1 MITSKGPIFL
11 ADTSININ
19 PKYNE
24 LGYIAIL
31 AAETAK
37 MFGFDPI
44 VAMLSYSNF
53 GSSND
58 PMAKK
63 VERAVTFLKRTVPEL
78 TVDGPVQSDF
88 ALNRSM
94 LSNKFEFSKL
104 SGQKV
109 NVLVFPNLDS
119 ANITYKVIK
128 EIDNAMSIGP
138 IMMGMDKPVHILQL
152 KASVEEIV
160 NMSAI
165 AVVDAQN
172 RK

>member
-1 MITSKGPIFL
+1 
-11 ADTSININ
+11 
-19 PKYNE
+19 
-24 LGYIAIL
+24 
-31 AAETAK
+31 
-37 MFGFDPI
+37 
-44 VAMLSYSNF
+44 
-53 GSSND
+53 
-58 PMAKK
+58 
-63 VERAVTFLKRTVPEL
+63 
-78 TVDGPVQSDF
+78 VQSDF

-109 NVLVFPNLDS
+109 NVLVFPNLDA
-119 ANITYKVIK
+119 ANITYKVVK